1 MSASFFLGLN
11 VLRQLIVYLL
21 VSLLALVGFASAAWS
36 DSGPVTGTRG
46 VVASNSM
53 LASEA
58 GVQMIEQ
65 GGNAI
70 DAAVATGFALA
81 VSHPSAGNLGG
92 GGFMVIRL
100 SDGGF
105 VSNDHREKAPAA
117 ATRDMFVDRQ
127 GNMIPNLSTQTH
139 LSSGVPG
146 TVAGLIDVLE
156 RYGALSLEEVI
167 APAIELAEHGFPLSE
182 ALAAGLE
189 RNLESFSRLPA
200 GKAKFSK
207 DGAPY
212 QAGETWHQP
221 ELADTLK
228 RIAQHGKAGFYTGE
242 TADLIVAEMQ
252 RGDGLISHDDLA
264 GYESVWRAPLSA
276 TYGPYR
282 IHSMPPPSSGGVLL
296 IQMLNMLEGRKL
308 GELGWN
314 SRDAAHL
321 VIEAERRAYA
331 DRATHLGDPEFYPVP
346 VGMLTDP
353 AYAAMRFA
361 NFDPERATPSSEVG
375 AGSWNEGA
383 DTTHVSVVDG
393 EGNAVAYT
401 TTINLAYGSKIV
413 VDGAGFLLNNEMDDF
428 AAAPNVPNAFELLGN
443 EANSIAPE
451 KRMLSSMTPTI
462 VTHDEEDVILV
473 TGSPG
478 GSTIIT
484 TVMQVVLNFIE
495 YGMTPADAV
504 AAPRFHHQWQP
515 DRVIYEDG
523 ALSDDVIDALKAI
536 GHQRFVSLP
545 SRFRGIGCANTVFA
559 RGARIEGFPDPR
571 HDTGAAG
578 L

>member
-1 MSASFFLGLN
+1 M
-11 VLRQLIVYLL
+11 
-21 VSLLALVGFASAAWS
+21 VS
-36 DSGPVTGTRG
+36 
-46 VVASNSM
+46 SNSI

-58 GVQMIEQ
+58 GVRMIEM

-70 DAAVATGFALA
+70 DAVVATGFALA
-81 VSHPSAGNLGG
+81 VTHPSAGNLGG

-100 SDGGF
+100 ADGSF
-105 VSNDHREKAPAA
+105 VSNDHRETAPALA
-117 ATRDMFVDRQ
+117 ERDMFVDAD
-127 GNMIPNLSTQTH
+127 GKMIPEISTQSH

-146 TVAGLIDVLE
+146 TVTGLIDVLE
-156 RYGALSLEEVI
+156 RYGELSLEQVI
-167 APAIELAEHGFPLSE
+167 APAIALAKEGFPLSE
-182 ALAAGLE
+182 SLAASIK
-189 RNLESFSRLPA
+189 RNLERLSRFPA

-207 DGAPY
+207 EGSAY
-212 QAGETWHQP
+212 LAGEIWRQP
-221 ELADTLK
+221 ELAATLK
-228 RIAQHGKAGFYTGE
+228 RIAREGKAGFYEGE

-252 RGDGLISHDDLA
+252 RGGGLISHEDLTS
-264 GYESVWRAPLSA
+264 YESVWREPLVG

-314 SRDAAHL
+314 SRDAAHA

-331 DRATHLGDPEFYPVP
+331 DRATHLGDPDFYQVP
-346 VGMLTDP
+346 MAKLLDP
-353 AYAAMRFA
+353 DYAAERFA
-361 NFDPERATPSSEVG
+361 DFNPESATPSIKVQ
-375 AGSWNEGA
+375 AGIWNEGA
-383 DTTHVSVVDG
+383 DTTHVSVIDG

-401 TTINLAYGSKIV
+401 TTINLGYGSKIV

-428 AAAPNVPNAFELLGN
+428 AAAPDVPNAFGLLGN
-443 EANSIAPE
+443 EANSIAPA

-462 VTHDEEDVILV
+462 VTHEDDDMIFV

-495 YGMTPADAV
+495 YGMSPGKAV
-504 AAPRFHHQWQP
+504 AAPRFHHQWMP

-523 ALSDDVIDALKAI
+523 ALNEEVLDALQAM
-536 GHQRFVSLP
+536 GHQNFVSLP
-545 SRFRGIGCANTVFA
+545 EAFRGIGCANSVFA
-559 RGARIEGFPDPR
+559 QDATLEGFPDPR
-571 HDTGAAG
+571 QDTGAAA

>member
-1 MSASFFLGLN
+1 M
-11 VLRQLIVYLL
+11 
-21 VSLLALVGFASAAWS
+21 
-36 DSGPVTGTRG
+36 
-46 VVASNSM
+46 VVSNSI

-58 GVQMIEQ
+58 GVRMIEL

-81 VSHPSAGNLGG
+81 VTHPSAGNLGG

-100 SDGGF
+100 ADGSF
-105 VSNDHREKAPAA
+105 VSNDHREMAPAA
-117 ATRDMFVDRQ
+117 ADRDMFVDAE
-127 GNMIPNLSTQTH
+127 GKMIPDLSTQSH

-156 RYGALSLEEVI
+156 RHGSLSLERVI
-167 APAIELAEHGFPLSE
+167 APAIELAEEGFPLSE
-182 ALAAGLE
+182 ELAAGIE
-189 RNLESFSRLPA
+189 RNLEKLSRFPA

-207 DGAPY
+207 EGTAY
-212 QAGETWHQP
+212 EAGEIWRQP
-221 ELADTLK
+221 ELAATLR
-228 RIAQHGKAGFYTGE
+228 RIAREGKAGFYEGE
-242 TADLIVAEMQ
+242 TADLVVAEMQ
-252 RGDGLISHDDLA
+252 RGGGVISHDDLTS
-264 GYESVWRAPLSA
+264 YESIWRDPLVG

-314 SRDAAHL
+314 SLDAAHAL
-321 VIEAERRAYA
+321 IEAERRAYA
-331 DRATHLGDPEFYPVP
+331 DRATHLGDPDFYQVP
-346 VGMLTDP
+346 LAKLIDP
-353 AYAAMRFA
+353 DYAAERFSD
-361 NFDPERATPSSEVG
+361 FDPERATPSTKVEAGTWSEG
-375 AGSWNEGA
+375 P
-383 DTTHVSVVDG
+383 DTTHVSVIDG

-401 TTINLAYGSKIV
+401 TTINLGYGSKIV

-428 AAAPNVPNAFELLGN
+428 AAAPDVPNAFGLLGN
-443 EANSIAPE
+443 EANSIAPA

-462 VTHDEEDVILV
+462 VAHEDEDLIFV

-495 YGMTPADAV
+495 FGMSPAQAV
-504 AAPRFHHQWQP
+504 AAPRFHHQWKP

-523 ALSDDVIDALKAI
+523 AFSQDVLDALEAM
-536 GHQRFVSLP
+536 GHQGLFSLP
-545 SRFRGIGCANTVFA
+545 ETFRGIGCANSAIA
-559 RGARIEGFPDPR
+559 RGSSLEGFPDR
-571 HDTGAAG
+571 RRDTGAAA